1 MTKNELSSRSDEKK
15 PQKEEKHPKAS
26 QKPRVVKL
34 EMGFRFDPKKSILW
48 ILIFL
53 LFVPF
58 LFSLFRAGNSGKISL
73 SQLLSD
79 IKERKIDKVEIDG
92 PTLTAKYKDG
102 DVRGSRKEDGQDLT
116 TVLRQ
121 ADIDLTSLDILVK
134 DQMPGRI
141 VFDIL
146 LNVLPMV
153 LMVVFFLFL
162 FRQARGAQ
170 GDIMGFGKSK
180 AKLFAKG
187 KQDVK
192 FSDVGGLKE
201 AKRELEEIVDFLKN
215 PKKYRDVG
223 ARTPKGALLVGPAGT
238 GKTLLARAVAG
249 EANAPFFSMAGS
261 EFMEMLVGVGASRVR
276 DLFDTAKKAAPSII
290 FIDEIDA
297 IGRMRGHG
305 SMGGHDEREQTL
317 NQILVEMDG
326 FQPNDAVVVLAATN
340 RADLLDPALVRPG
353 RFDRRVTL
361 DLPDLEER
369 KYILSIHAKNKPFAE
384 DVNWDRVAK
393 RTVGFSGADL
403 ENMLNEAAILI
414 ARENRDKIMSADI
427 EEAALKVKLGPEK
440 KRLQSELERKM
451 TAYHEGGHAIVAHFL
466 PHTDPVHRI
475 SIVSRGRALGFT
487 MTPPEQDKYQQTKDE
502 LEETISVMLGGRA
515 AEKLIFNKL
524 TGGVSSDLERVTRL
538 ARAMVMDYGMSE
550 LPPLNYGPIYEVSD
564 YGRAMME
571 PYEISEELKKK
582 VDASVER
589 IVNDGWERAV
599 AILKKNKKAL
609 DAVADRLLE
618 VESMDEDEFVQV
630 VGTPKVKAE

>member
-1 MTKNELSSRSDEKK
+1 MAKEPKQTEQKKEKVKVFEL
-15 PQKEEKHPKAS
+15 
-26 QKPRVVKL
+26 
-34 EMGFRFDPKKSILW
+34 GFHFDPKKAILW
-48 ILIFL
+48 FLILL

-58 LFSLFRAGNSGKISL
+58 VITLLSGGNTTKIPL

-79 IKERKIDKVEIDG
+79 IKQNKVTAVEIDG
-92 PTLTAKYKDG
+92 ATLTAKYGDG
-102 DVRGSRKEDGQDLT
+102 SMKVSRKEDTQDLT

-121 ADIDLTSLDILVK
+121 ADIDLTSLQVLVKEPMPGRLVIDILV
-134 DQMPGRI
+134 
-141 VFDIL
+141 
-146 LNVLPMV
+146 NVLPMV

-192 FSDVGGLKE
+192 FTDVGGLKE

-215 PKKYRDVG
+215 PKKYHQVG
-223 ARTPKGALLVGPAGT
+223 ARTPKGALLIGPAGT

-249 EANAPFFSMAGS
+249 EANVPFFSMAGS

-276 DLFDTAKKAAPSII
+276 DLFDTAKKSAPSII

-326 FQPNDAVVVLAATN
+326 FQPNDTVIVLAATN

-369 KYILSIHAKNKPFAE
+369 KFILSIHARNKPFGPNV
-384 DVNWDRVAK
+384 DWGRMAK

-403 ENMLNEAAILI
+403 ENMLNEAAIII
-414 ARENRDKIMSADI
+414 ARENRMQITADDL

-487 MTPPEQDKYQQTKDE
+487 MTPPETDKYQQTKEE
-502 LEETISVMLGGRA
+502 LEEQLSVMLGGRA
-515 AEKLIFNKL
+515 AEHLVFGKL
-524 TGGVSSDLERVTRL
+524 TGGVSSDLEQVTRI
-538 ARAMVMDYGMSE
+538 ARAMVMDYGMSG
-550 LPPLNYGPIYEVSD
+550 LAPLNYGPVYETGD
-564 YGRAMME
+564 Y
-571 PYEISEELKKK
+571 
-582 VDASVER
+582 
-589 IVNDGWERAV
+589 
-599 AILKKNKKAL
+599 
-609 DAVADRLLE
+609 
-618 VESMDEDEFVQV
+618 
-630 VGTPKVKAE
+630 

>member
-1 MTKNELSSRSDEKK
+1 MAKQIDKTPPESSEKAKKQKQRMVKVEL
-15 PQKEEKHPKAS
+15 
-26 QKPRVVKL
+26 
-34 EMGFRFDPKKSILW
+34 GFPLNPKKTILW
-48 ILIFL
+48 FLIAL

-58 LFSLFRAGNSGKISL
+58 LFSLFRGNGGNTIPL
-73 SQLLSD
+73 STLLSD
-79 IKERKIDKVEIDG
+79 IREKKIEKVEIDG
-92 PTLTAKYKDG
+92 PTLSARYKDG
-102 DVRGSRKEDGQDLT
+102 SIKASRKEDGQDMT

-121 ADIDLTSLDILVK
+121 ADIDLTSLEVVIK

-141 VFDIL
+141 ILDIL
-146 LNVLPMV
+146 INVLPLV
-153 LMVVFFLFL
+153 LMVVFFLFI

-192 FSDVGGLKE
+192 FADVGGLKE

-249 EANAPFFSMAGS
+249 EANVPFFSMAGS

-276 DLFDTAKKAAPSII
+276 DLFDTAKKSAPSII

-326 FQPNDAVVVLAATN
+326 FLPNDTVIVLAATN

-361 DLPDLEER
+361 DLPDLDER
-369 KYILSIHAKNKPFAE
+369 KFILSIHAKNKPFAD
-384 DVNWDRVAK
+384 DVLWDRVAK

-414 ARENRDKIMSADI
+414 ARENKEKITAVEI

-440 KRLQSELERKM
+440 KRLQSDIERKM
-451 TAYHEGGHAIVAHFL
+451 TAYHEGGHAIVSHFL
-466 PHTDPVHRI
+466 PNTDPVHRI

-487 MTPPEQDKYQQTKDE
+487 MTPPEQDKYQQTKEE
-502 LEETISVMLGGRA
+502 LEDQICVMLGGRA
-515 AEKLIFNKL
+515 AEHLVFGKL
-524 TGGVSSDLERVTRL
+524 TGGVSSDLERVTRI
-538 ARAMVMDYGMSE
+538 ARAMVMDYGMST
-550 LPPLNYGPIYEVSD
+550 LPPINYGPLYEYSD

-571 PYEISEELKKK
+571 PYSISEDLKKK
-582 VDASVER
+582 VDTEVEKIVDVAWKKTVSVLSDHRSEL
-589 IVNDGWERAV
+589 DKV
-599 AILKKNKKAL
+599 AN
-609 DAVADRLLE
+609 RLLE
-618 VESMDEDEFVQV
+618 IESMDQDDFEEV
-630 VGTPKVKAE
+630 VGVPKVKTQE